1 MRQEANSL
9 RAGRAKAMTSIQI
22 LEGVAG
28 YFSLLYDPGTIP
40 DAVWTW
46 GIEQLYNQSM
56 HWSPAH
62 VYRYAFEMHIQLETK
77 LRDATRLALTVPRTK
92 RYPFGTFKQLLD
104 ALTRK
109 IKVHNEKLVEVCEQ
123 AYAVMQVIAAETAE
137 STEMLTYAKMCVEF
151 NEFREY
157 HKVLASAGNL
167 LAIDWLNAD
176 LTTHPHIL

>member
-28 YFSLLYDPGTIP
+28 YFSQLYDPGTIP
-40 DAVWTW
+40 DAVWSW

-62 VYRYAFEMHIQLETK
+62 VYCYCFEMHIQLETK
-77 LRDATRLALTVPRTK
+77 LRDATKLAAVVPRTK
-92 RYPFGTFKQLLD
+92 RYPYGTFKQMLNE
-104 ALTRK
+104 LTRK
-109 IKVHNEKLVEVCEQ
+109 VKVHNKKLEEICEQ
-123 AYAVMQVIAAETAE
+123 AEAVMQGIAAQLAE
-137 STEMLTYAKMCVEF
+137 STEILTYAKMSVEF

-167 LAIDWLNAD
+167 LAVDWLNAD
-176 LTTHPHIL
+176 LTTHSGIL

>member
-1 MRQEANSL
+1 MRQVADSL
-9 RAGRAKAMTSIQI
+9 REGRAKAMTSIPV
-22 LEGVAG
+22 LEGTAN
-28 YFSLLYDPGTIP
+28 YFLQLYDPEAIADGI
-40 DAVWTW
+40 WTW
-46 GIEQLYNQSM
+46 TVDQLYNHSM

-62 VYRYAFEMHIQLETK
+62 VYRYSFEMHIQLETK

-92 RYPFGTFKQLLD
+92 RYPFGTFKQVLD

-157 HKVLASAGNL
+157 HKVLVSAGNL
-167 LAIDWLNAD
+167 LAIEWLNDD
-176 LTTHPHIL
+176 LTTHPLIL